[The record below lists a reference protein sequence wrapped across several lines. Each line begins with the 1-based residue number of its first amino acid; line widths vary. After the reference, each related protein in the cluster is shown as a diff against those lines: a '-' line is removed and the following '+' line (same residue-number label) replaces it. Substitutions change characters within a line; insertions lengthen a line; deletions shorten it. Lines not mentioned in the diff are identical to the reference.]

1 MNLKKCRDCETEYHD
16 QEAKHFGHCPKCD
29 SGFFTIVSPQ
39 DTTQIDDSK
48 NRTKAIRSD
57 HASHVGAVPGLTD
70 IEKLITAQ
78 KEFTFSL
85 IAAQNKT
92 THAVR
97 AFVRFLFIQLS
108 GLTAAALVWYI
119 SLLFIDQGECIN
131 YGEKCDGNGFL
142 QLLAIGI
149 WIGTVIFSSN
159 AAWSELGK
167 SDIR

>member
-1 MNLKKCRDCETEYHD
+1 MFAKETSSKVNSTK
-16 QEAKHFGHCPKCD
+16 EAD
-29 SGFFTIVSPQ
+29 SDFYPPHSGEI
-39 DTTQIDDSK
+39 
-48 NRTKAIRSD
+48 
-57 HASHVGAVPGLTD
+57 PGITD
-70 IEKLITAQ
+70 IDKLIAAQ
-78 KEFTFSL
+78 KQTTLSL

-108 GLTAAALVWYI
+108 GLTAAGLVWYI

-131 YGEKCDGNGFL
+131 YGDKCDGNAFL
-142 QLLAIGI
+142 QLLAIAI

-167 SDIR
+167 SDIH

>member
-1 MNLKKCRDCETEYHD
+1 MNLKSCQECKTEY
-16 QEAKHFGHCPKCD
+16 QNQKSKSPLCPKCG
-29 SGFFTIVSPQ
+29 SQYWTLVSAKE
-39 DTTQIDDSK
+39 TSSK
-48 NRTKAIRSD
+48 VNSTKEAKSD
-57 HASHVGAVPGLTD
+57 YNPTDPGETPEATD
-70 IEKLITAQ
+70 IDRLIAVQ
-78 KEFTFSL
+78 KQTTLSL

-108 GLTAAALVWYI
+108 GLTAAGLVWYV

-131 YGEKCDGNGFL
+131 YGDKCDGNAPL
-142 QLLAIGI
+142 QLLAIAI

-167 SDIR
+167 SDIH

>member
-1 MNLKKCRDCETEYHD
+1 MNLKSCQECKTEY
-16 QEAKHFGHCPKCD
+16 QNQKNKSPICPKCGSQYWTLVFAKETSSKVNSTKEAD
-29 SGFFTIVSPQ
+29 SDFYPPHSGET
-39 DTTQIDDSK
+39 
-48 NRTKAIRSD
+48 
-57 HASHVGAVPGLTD
+57 PGSTD
-70 IEKLITAQ
+70 IDKLIAAQ
-78 KEFTFSL
+78 KQTTLSL

-108 GLTAAALVWYI
+108 GLTAAGLVWYI

-131 YGEKCDGNGFL
+131 YGDKCDGNAFL
-142 QLLAIGI
+142 QLLAIAI

-167 SDIR
+167 SDIH